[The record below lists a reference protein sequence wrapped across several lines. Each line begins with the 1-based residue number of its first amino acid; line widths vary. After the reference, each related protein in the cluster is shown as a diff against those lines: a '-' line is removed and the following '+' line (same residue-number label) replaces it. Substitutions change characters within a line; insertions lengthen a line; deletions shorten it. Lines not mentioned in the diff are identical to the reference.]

1 MKARQLFEL
10 ALLGESAS
18 VESGPFWAGMRIFVR
33 DILVE
38 GGGGA
43 SPGRR
48 TRRGVRTM

>member
-38 GGGGA
+38 GGGA